1 MKISLTFLLIV
12 AMTTATGL
20 HAQDIQLTLF
30 EGHHSKVT
38 SVEFSSDNKWV
49 LTVPEAGAV
58 KIWQVATG
66 KLLHSVKPSYNILV
80 GAFFNAKSDGIII
93 ISSNSIGTD
102 HQGGAFVEEFSLSSG
117 KRVHE
122 VKFEGLACPF
132 SWNCVSG
139 FEIDKARSFVQVNS
153 VANSFLVDLS
163 KWSVSNG
170 RGRIVRG
177 NTIELSEHS
186 PKTHKTKV
194 TLRKVGSSAVLA
206 QYLIPEEDQNS
217 SSIKVAGDELY
228 VQPGK
233 EKDWQKFDLVTG
245 KPKGTIHFE
254 KQVATIKAF
263 GNNSLFV
270 FTDNSWR
277 LTDVDH
283 KIISQNTG
291 DNLPINVVFADEFF
305 AELYSSRSSEVA
317 IRILSKTGNLKTQ
330 YRILSSGTV
339 VLEGDKLAQFSD
351 DGSVRFF
358 DANSG
363 KQILFLPG
371 HSNPVF
377 SIDLGYNSDLLLTTS
392 PRRKAEMIDLNTG
405 NIVNRFE
412 HTGQITN
419 GFISPDGKRV
429 FTLSE
434 DKKIKMWDPST
445 DEVVHINNSGHTK
458 TFWPMAF
465 SPDEKTLAT
474 ECDSGIGIELW
485 DVGTGELIDV
495 LERED
500 RLVYHQS
507 INYSADGTR
516 VIAAR
521 EQSIHVW
528 DVATKKMIKS
538 IQARDK
544 VRGASLSPD
553 KKFIA
558 TSVYGTATVWEFE
571 TNKVLFEDHTGDAI
585 ITDFSSDGKFLVVGT
600 VHAGIRL
607 VDVAT
612 WKFVRT
618 IPVPSGVKTIYQLK
632 DGLMLTTSIANNT
645 QLVSVSNGKVL
656 KEWAGFVGSL
666 SIEKGRI
673 ALVND
678 NAGITIIDLKNQAEL
693 LTYYAVGESDW
704 VVTHPSGLFDA
715 SPGASPKLYFVQG
728 TDFIRFDQIKHR
740 YYEPGLWKKAM
751 AGEKLRDVVGFK
763 SIALP
768 PDIHLS
774 EVDEKGYLNIDLT
787 NKGGGIGEVSILLHG
802 KEIIKDARPKDAN
815 PDAPSLTI
823 RYYVSN
829 HKGLRKDMNMFA
841 ARAWNKDHWV
851 ESRSE
856 VITYVK
862 GEKENYTPAVHILA
876 CGVSDY
882 AGGNDIDLKFAAK
895 DAEDVS
901 MACNIGAQ
909 RLFGTDKKFL
919 YTLTTSQPADR
930 WPTRANILKAFK
942 DIQAKA
948 HPADIV
954 VVYLSGHGINIG
966 GAEGDWYYLT
976 QEAFA
981 TSLSSFSDPAIRE
994 KSTISSNEL
1003 VELFNEI
1010 PAGKQVLIID
1020 ACASGRV
1027 VDNLIAR
1034 KDIPSGTLRA
1044 IDRMKDRTGM
1054 HIITGCTADAVSY
1067 EASRYGQGVL
1077 TYSLLEGIRGAALRD
1092 YEFVDISRLF
1102 QYAQD
1107 RVPLLASGIGGIQ
1120 SPMVFSPDAGQS
1132 FDIGQLNDNDRK
1144 NVPIAKI
1151 RPVYIQSNFQDDDE
1165 MADVLELGK
1174 KVDAMLN
1181 ETGSKSIDAPLIFI
1195 PVREY
1200 PEGCQLIGRYRSE
1213 NGKINLRLRK
1223 KCDGKDATVNVS
1235 GSDVNQITAE
1245 ISKVLAN

>member
-1 MKISLTFLLIV
+1 MKTSSSFLLVI
-12 AMTTATGL
+12 ALSFTTCL
-20 HAQDIQLTLF
+20 HAQDVRLTLF
-30 EGHHSKVT
+30 EGHHNNIK
-38 SVEFSSDNKWV
+38 SVEFSSDRKWV
-49 LTVPEAGAV
+49 LTVPEGGAI
-58 KIWQVATG
+58 KIWEVSTG
-66 KLLHSVKPSYNILV
+66 RLLHSVKPSYNILV
-80 GAFFNAKSDGIII
+80 GAFFNAKSDGVII

-102 HQGGAFVEEFSLSSG
+102 HEGGAFVEEFNLATG
-117 KRVHE
+117 KRIHE

-132 SWNCVSG
+132 SWDCVSG
-139 FEIDKARSFVQVNS
+139 YSIDPARGFVQVNS
-153 VANSFLVDLS
+153 VAQSFMVNLS
-163 KWSVSNG
+163 KWIVTYD
-170 RGRIVRG
+170 RGRIIDTR
-177 NTIELSEHS
+177 TIVLSEHS
-186 PKTHKTKV
+186 PTTHKTKV
-194 TLRKVGSSAVLA
+194 TLQKAGSATVLA
-206 QYLIPEEDQNS
+206 QYFIPEDDQKTS
-217 SSIKVAGDELY
+217 SVRIASNELF

-233 EKDWQKFDLVTG
+233 GRDWHSFDLSTG
-245 KPKGTIHFE
+245 KPKGIFQFDKE
-254 KQVATIKAF
+254 IADIKIF
-263 GNNSLFV
+263 DDKRLFV

-277 LTDVDH
+277 ITDASNRTINESNTGKLPTDVIFSED
-283 KIISQNTG
+283 
-291 DNLPINVVFADEFF
+291 FF
-305 AELYSSRSSEVA
+305 VETFKASSEVA
-317 IRILSKTGNLKTQ
+317 IRILSASGETKTQ
-330 YRILSSGTV
+330 YKIPGTGRV
-339 VLEGDKLAQFSD
+339 VMEGNKVVQFGN
-351 DGSVRFF
+351 DGGAKFF
-358 DANSG
+358 DVMTG
-363 KQILFLPG
+363 KTTLTLHG
-371 HSNPVF
+371 HSNPV
-377 SIDLGYNSDLLLTTS
+377 SSVDLGQNADLLLTTS
-392 PRRKAEMIDLNTG
+392 PRRKGEMIDLNTG
-405 NIVNRFE
+405 NIVSRFE
-412 HTGQITN
+412 HTGKITN

-434 DKKIKMWDPST
+434 DKKIKIWDT
-445 DEVVHINNSGHTK
+445 ATGELVYINNSGHTK

-465 SPDEKTLAT
+465 SPEGHTLAT
-474 ECDSGIGIELW
+474 KCDSGIGIELW
-485 DVGTGELIDV
+485 DVATGELKDV
-495 LERED
+495 LERKD
-500 RLVYHQS
+500 GLSYPQS
-507 INYSADGTR
+507 IYYSADGSR
-516 VIAAR
+516 IIAAE
-521 EQSIHVW
+521 EQSIKLW
-528 DVATKKMIKS
+528 DATTNKVITK

-544 VRGASLSPD
+544 VRGASLSPNN
-553 KKFIA
+553 KFIA
-558 TSVYGTATVWEFE
+558 TSVYGSATVWNAE
-571 TNKVLFEDHTGDAI
+571 TSKILFSDHTGDAI

-607 VDVAT
+607 IDVAT
-612 WKFVRT
+612 WKYVRT

-632 DGLMLTTSIANNT
+632 DGLMLTTSIANYT
-645 QLVSVSNGKVL
+645 QLVSLSDGKVL
-656 KEWAGFVGSL
+656 REWAGFVGSM
-666 SIEKGRI
+666 SAAKGRI
-673 ALVND
+673 ALIND
-678 NAGITIIDLKNQAEL
+678 NSGITIVDLKSQAEL

-740 YYEPGLWKKAM
+740 YYEPGLWKKVM

-774 EVDEKGYLNIDLT
+774 EVDEKGYINIELT

-802 KEIIKDARPKDAN
+802 KEIVKDARPKDSN

-829 HKGLRKDMNMFA
+829 HKGLRKDLNMLA

-882 AGGNDIDLKFAAK
+882 AGGSDIDLKFAAK

-919 YTLTTSQPADR
+919 YTLTTSQPPDR
-930 WPTRANILKAFK
+930 WPTRANILKAFRE
-942 DIQAKA
+942 IQAKA
-948 HPADIV
+948 HPADVV

-981 TSLSSFSDPAIRE
+981 TSLASFSDPSIRE

-1010 PAGKQVLIID
+1010 PAEKQVLVID
-1020 ACASGRV
+1020 ACASGKV

-1092 YEFVDISRLF
+1092 YEFVDVSQLF
-1102 QYAQD
+1102 RYAQD
-1107 RVPLLASGIGGIQ
+1107 RVPQLASGIGGIQ

-1132 FDIGQLNDNDRK
+1132 FDIGQLNDGDRK
-1144 NVPIAKI
+1144 SVPIAKI

-1181 ETGSKSIDAPLIFI
+1181 ETGSKGIDAPLIFI

-1213 NGKINLRLRK
+1213 GGKINLRLRK

-1235 GSDVNQITAE
+1235 GSDVNQLTAE
-1245 ISKVLAN
+1245 ISKILSN